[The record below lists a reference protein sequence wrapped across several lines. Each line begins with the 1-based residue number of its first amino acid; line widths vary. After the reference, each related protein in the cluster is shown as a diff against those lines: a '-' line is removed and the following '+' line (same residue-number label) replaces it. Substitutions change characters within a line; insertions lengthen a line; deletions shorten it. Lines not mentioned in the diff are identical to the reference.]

1 MGKVRIT
8 LILSALGLVG
18 AANASSLFTYHG
30 LVSEMSKSV
39 NISFNG
45 KSMTVGAGLAMI
57 SLNGGSKFGGMCVD
71 LEHFNSNGSSYQVN
85 VKPIAERGPTANRA
99 AWLFAQNAN
108 KITSKD
114 MGAALQLAI
123 WDVLYDGGDGLSSG
137 KLKSSVTG
145 NVKTLTN
152 NLLTSSKSKSGD
164 AWYFQALS
172 HGYKNDKNQ
181 DYMSTVPEP
190 ATMATLAVGALAL
203 TRRRRRNA

>member
-39 NISFNG
+39 SISYNG

-57 SLNGGSKFGGMCVD
+57 SLDGGAKFGGMCVD
-71 LEHFNSNGSSYQVN
+71 LDHWNSNGSSYQVN
-85 VKPIAERGPTANRA
+85 VKPIEERGPTANRA
-99 AWLFAQNAN
+99 AWLFAQHAN
-108 KITSKD
+108 NITSKD

-123 WDVLYDGGDGLSSG
+123 WDVLYDGGDGLSAG
-137 KLKSSVTG
+137 KLKSGVTG
-145 NVKTLTN
+145 NVRTLTN
-152 NLLTSSKSKSGD
+152 SFLASSVGKD
-164 AWYFQALS
+164 DAAWYFKAVT
-172 HGYKNDKNQ
+172 HGKYNDKNQ
-181 DYMSTVPEP
+181 DFMSTVPEP

-203 TRRRRRNA
+203 ARRRRRAA